1 MFGYIWDKLDN
12 IINFMLENSI
22 YFLFIG
28 LVLNAYIQQD
38 IHKQIISLVLA
49 VGFLVLILKKE
60 LIELINNKIPVTDS
74 PTPQNWV
81 YAEVLVRGGGFE
93 YWDYIIITQFMDYMN
108 QIKELYKNE
117 GKEVVDIKI
126 RYVSRRI

>member
-1 MFGYIWDKLDN
+1 
-12 IINFMLENSI
+12 
-22 YFLFIG
+22 
-28 LVLNAYIQQD
+28 
-38 IHKQIISLVLA
+38 
-49 VGFLVLILKKE
+49 
-60 LIELINNKIPVTDS
+60 
-74 PTPQNWV
+74 
-81 YAEVLVRGGGFE
+81 VRGGGFE

>member
-108 QIKELYKNE
+108 QIKEK
-117 GKEVVDIKI
+117 
-126 RYVSRRI
+126 